1 MYAIVEIGGHQYKV
15 AENDV
20 LFVDKQNAE
29 GNELTFDRVL
39 LIKDDNGNVN
49 VGTPVV
55 EGAEVSA
62 TLLDTVK
69 ADKVLVFKK
78 KRRKGYQKLNGHRQ
92 VMSQIQIESIS
103 ASGGSKKKAAKKD
116 DAPAKKAE
124 AKKSAPK
131 KEESVDLSSMTV
143 AELKDLAKEKGL
155 TGYSSLRKAELI
167 EALK

>member
-20 LFVDKQNAE
+20 LFVDKQNSE
-29 GNELTFDRVL
+29 SDKLTFDRVL
-39 LIKDDNGNVN
+39 LVKDDSGVKI
-49 VGTPVV
+49 GTPVV

-92 VMSQIQIESIS
+92 VMSQIQIDGI
-103 ASGGSKKKAAKKD
+103 ALGGSTKKKAA
-116 DAPAKKAE
+116 AKKTE
-124 AKKSAPK
+124 EPK
-131 KEESVDLSSMTV
+131 KEAAPKAESADLSSKTV
-143 AELKDLAKEKGL
+143 AELKEMAKEQGL
-155 TGYSSLRKAELI
+155 TGYSSMKKAELI
-167 EALK
+167 EALS